1 MTIASKDAVKSSI
14 PGPDD
19 ITRVELDNGIV
30 VLARANFNSPS
41 VTISG
46 YFPVG
51 ALFDTDEKLGL
62 ADFVSAALMRGT
74 QERDFQHIYND
85 LESVGA
91 SLGFGGATHTT
102 GFNGRSLAEDIDL
115 LFALLSETL
124 RAPTFPPEQIE
135 KLRAQILTGLA
146 LRAQNTGE
154 MSSLNFH
161 KLVYDGHPYSR
172 PEEGHPDTVRAIS
185 VEDLAAF
192 HQQHYGPK
200 GMVIAV
206 VGGTEPQEAV
216 DKVRAA
222 LGDWQNP
229 DQPVPP
235 DLPDWQPLKK
245 SARMRVDIPG
255 KSQSDIVVG
264 TAGPPRRAPDYL
276 AASLGNNILG
286 QFGLMGRIGDVVREQ
301 SGLAYYASSS
311 LSGGMGPGPW
321 TVRAGVSPANE
332 EKAIKLIQKELTR
345 FVNEQVTEEEL
356 NDSQSHYIGRLPL
369 SLESNA
375 GVAGGLLTLE
385 RYNLG
390 LDYYRRY
397 PDLIGAIT
405 REDILKASKNYLHPK
420 KMAVSIA
427 GPSLEAN

>member
-1 MTIASKDAVKSSI
+1 MSVSKDAIKNSI

-19 ITRVELDNGIV
+19 ITRVELDNGII
-30 VLARANFNSPS
+30 VLARSNFNSPS

-62 ADFVSAALMRGT
+62 ADFVSSALMRGT
-74 QERDFQHIYND
+74 QKRDFQQIYDD

-91 SLGFGGATHTT
+91 SIGFGGATHTT

-115 LFALLSETL
+115 LFGLLAETL
-124 RAPTFPPEQIE
+124 RTPSFPSQQIE

-146 LRAQNTGE
+146 LRAQNTGD

-172 PEEGHPDTVRAIS
+172 PEEGHTQTVQAAT
-185 VEDLAAF
+185 VKDMVAF
-192 HQQHYGPK
+192 HKRHYGPK
-200 GMVIAV
+200 GMVVAV
-206 VGGTEPQEAV
+206 VGGIEPQEAV
-216 DKVRAA
+216 DKVSAA
-222 LGDWQNP
+222 LGDWQNS
-229 DQPVPP
+229 DQPALP
-235 DLPDWQPLKK
+235 DLPEWLPLKK
-245 SARMRVDIPG
+245 LARIRLDISG
-255 KSQSDIVVG
+255 KSQSDVVIG
-264 TAGPPRRAPDYL
+264 TAGPPRSAPNFL

-301 SGLAYYASSS
+301 SGLAYYAYSS

-321 TVRAGVSPANE
+321 SVRAGVSPANE

-345 FVNEQVTEEEL
+345 FVTELVTEEEL
-356 NDSQSHYIGRLPL
+356 SDSQSHYIGRLPL

-375 GVAGGLLTLE
+375 GVAGGLLSLE
-385 RYNLG
+385 RHNLG
-390 LDYYRRY
+390 LDYYHRY
-397 PDLIGAIT
+397 PDLIGALT
-405 REDILKASKNYLHPK
+405 REDILSAAQNYLQPK

-427 GPSLEAN
+427 GPSLEAK